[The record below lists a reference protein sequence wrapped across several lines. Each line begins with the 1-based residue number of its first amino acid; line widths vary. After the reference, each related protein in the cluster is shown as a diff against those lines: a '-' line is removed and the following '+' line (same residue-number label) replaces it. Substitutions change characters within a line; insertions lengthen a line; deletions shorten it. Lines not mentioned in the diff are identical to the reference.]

1 MTFLSPQISDR
12 ITALAPQIAQAG
24 GPEDPAHIGDI
35 LSAIAASARYQP
47 HKYWKGLIA
56 PKAGQETMTELSDLL
71 TEIRA
76 VYETPA
82 IVTTSA
88 EKLADLRQLMAEQG
102 WDAVWVPLSDA
113 YQGEYIPLADRRL
126 QWLTGFS
133 GSAGAAVILQDQ
145 AAFFTDGRYQIQAPL
160 EVDPNLYQHYNLAQ
174 KTPLA
179 WVKESLPA
187 GANIIYDPWLHT
199 HQHVQM
205 LEKGGKAVD
214 LTFVPVTPHP
224 IDSLWHTQP
233 PAPVSA
239 ARPHPH
245 KVTGKSSGEKR
256 HQIAAQLKAAGL
268 DGLCLTAPDSVAWIL
283 NIRGE
288 DIDASPYCLSR
299 AILYA
304 DGTLDWFVNPAKIA
318 SGLSDVLG
326 ADIMIAPE
334 MDLEMVLQRLV
345 QDGQKIQAD
354 PGHLPAYLSQ
364 KLAEQQGQFHFAA
377 DPVSLAK
384 ACKNEAEITGS
395 QTAHRRDGVAVVAFL
410 TELEQDIADGAAL
423 TEMDVVDRL
432 WQARQQQDHIRDISF
447 DTIAGVGPNGAIT
460 HYRVDEKSNRPLT
473 PGQFLLVDSG
483 GQYLDGTT
491 DITRC
496 FAIGTLSEPDQKE
509 ISQRYTQVL
518 KGHLA
523 LRHAVFPV
531 GTSGSQLD
539 CLARQYL
546 WQAGLDYDHGTG
558 HGVGSYLSV
567 HEGPQRISKLAN
579 KIALQ
584 PGMILSNEPGFYKK
598 DHFGIRI
605 ENLILVRPADFEGF
619 LCFEDLTCVPYDRR
633 LIRLDALT
641 ETEIEQIDQYHRWV
655 AGILSEHLSEK
666 EQIWLQKMTAP
677 LICPIS

>member
-1 MTFLSPQISDR
+1 MTFLSPQIIDR
-12 ITALAPQIAQAG
+12 ISALAPQIALAG
-24 GPEDPAHIGDI
+24 GPEDPAHISDI

-47 HKYWKGLIA
+47 HRYWKGLIA
-56 PKAGQETMTELSDLL
+56 PKAGQEVMTELSDLL
-71 TEIRA
+71 AEIRS
-76 VYETPA
+76 VFETTPVA
-82 IVTTSA
+82 KTSA
-88 EKLADLRQLMAEQG
+88 EKLADLRQLMADQG

-133 GSAGAAVILQDQ
+133 GSAGSAIILQDQ

-160 EVDPNLYQHYNLAQ
+160 EVDPNLYQHYNLVQ

-179 WVKESLPA
+179 WVKTVLSP
-187 GANIIYDPWLHT
+187 GAKIIYDPWLHT
-199 HQHVQM
+199 HQYVQM
-205 LEKGGKAVD
+205 LEKGGQAAD

-224 IDSLWHTQP
+224 IDSLWTTRP
-233 PAPVSA
+233 PAPISA

-245 KVTGKSSGEKR
+245 KVTGKSSKEKR
-256 HQIAAQLKAAGL
+256 HQIADQLKLAGL

-304 DGTLDWFVNPAKIA
+304 DGTLDWFVDPAKIA
-318 SGLSDVLG
+318 SGLSDILG

-334 MDLEMVLQRLV
+334 MDLEMVLQRLAE
-345 QDGQKIQAD
+345 DGQIIQAD

-364 KLAEQQGQFHFAA
+364 KLAEQHRQFHFAA

-384 ACKNEAEITGS
+384 ACKNDTEVAGS
-395 QTAHRRDGVAVVAFL
+395 QIAHRRDGVAVIEFMAD
-410 TELEQDIADGAAL
+410 LEQDIADGTAL
-423 TEMDVVDRL
+423 TELDVVERL

-460 HYRVDEKSNRPLT
+460 HYRVDANSNRPLT
-473 PGQFLLVDSG
+473 HGQFLLIDSG

-496 FAIGTLSEPDQKE
+496 FAIGSLSDVDQAE
-509 ISQRYTQVL
+509 ISRRYTQVL

-546 WQAGLDYDHGTG
+546 WQAGVDYDHGTG

-567 HEGPQRISKLAN
+567 HEGPQRISKLPN

-605 ENLILVRPADFEGF
+605 ENLIVVRPSAFDGF
-619 LCFEDLTCVPYDRR
+619 LCFEDLTCVPYDHR
-633 LIRLDALT
+633 LICLEALT
-641 ETEIEQIDQYHRWV
+641 KDEIDQINHYHQWV
-655 AGILSEHLSEK
+655 AGFLSDQLSETG
-666 EQIWLQKMTAP
+666 QIWLQKMTAP
-677 LICPIS
+677 LVCQT